1 MLKRCASL
9 FLALLLI
16 FALFPVSSFATGF
29 SSEAK
34 EENGFWYEVEG
45 GEATLLG
52 SAAEGKLV
60 IPEEL
65 GGYPVTNI
73 GSSAYYC
80 NYDITELYVPD
91 TCKRISG
98 DAFLNCTSLSK
109 IRLPEYIELSW
120 QVFTNTA
127 FYNNKDN
134 WENGLLYLDKHLL
147 HAKKS
152 LEGKVAIKPGT
163 LTIARCCFEQC
174 GKITEVEFPDSLLFL
189 GEMNF
194 LNCNSLEKL
203 ELPPR
208 IKRLGMHTFTGCLFE
223 EIYIHENIEYLDSE
237 AFADCANVISIKVSP
252 DNKIYESE
260 NNCVIRK
267 EDSLLLLGCKQSV
280 IPEGISAVGPRAFSG
295 TASPEEVV
303 IPDSAKSIGDYAFF
317 ECDTLE
323 KITLSKNLDTIGR
336 YAFACCDGFDCVSFP
351 ETIKKFEN
359 SAFWKC
365 TRLKNIEFPRNV
377 GELYFGLHSFSECT
391 ALEEI
396 FIPRFSEFASPF
408 VGCTSLK
415 KLEFFGESTFFSSEF
430 SDSPLE
436 EIVIAEGSKVI
447 KWNNI
452 PNAENIK
459 KITLPSSLEVIEAF
473 AFENC
478 VQLEEI
484 TLPAALK
491 EIGVSP
497 FYNCPKLAKIELLSD
512 SVDVAYSDSLNGT
525 AYIENEE
532 NWEDGVLYLGNILIK
547 AKDEISG
554 TLNIKEGTRLLSFGA
569 LNSKFFLTGLTF
581 PKSLEIISDE
591 AVRGCS
597 ALIEVDVP
605 SSIKKIGENA
615 FNETNNTRYTCY
627 AGSAG
632 FDYFMKAYNIYNDNI
647 TYVCDH
653 KQKELLC
660 YQAPT
665 CTMEGNTGFYR
676 CNICFKDLTEAKNTP
691 PTGKHIK
698 KANKILKATP
708 KKNGYISYSCQSC
721 PFFSENKTIYSPKT
735 IKLSASKY
743 EYSGKQRKPTV
754 KVYDSKAKLIEA
766 SNYDIKYAS
775 GRKSI
780 GKYKVTVKF
789 KGSKYS
795 GEISAYFEI
804 TPPKTSIK
812 STKALSRG
820 FKVSWAKK
828 SKNVSG
834 YEISYSTSSK
844 FSSAKKVSLS
854 YKTSSKTIKS
864 LKSKKKYYI
873 RVRSYKTV
881 SGKKIYS
888 AYSSVKSI
896 KTK

>member
-16 FALFPVSSFATGF
+16 FALFPSSSFATGF

-52 SAAEGKLV
+52 SGAQSKLV
-60 IPEEL
+60 IPETL
-65 GGYPVTNI
+65 GGYPVTEI

-127 FYNNKDN
+127 FYNNKEN

-152 LEGKVAIKPGT
+152 LEGKVTIKPGT

-174 GKITEVEFPDSLLFL
+174 GKITEVEFPDSLLFI

-194 LNCNSLEKL
+194 LNCYALEKL
-203 ELPPR
+203 ELPPN

-223 EIYIHENIEYLDSE
+223 EIYIHENIEYLHSE
-237 AFADCANVISIKVSP
+237 AFANCPSVNSISVSP

-267 EDSLLLLGCKQSV
+267 EDKVLILGCKESV
-280 IPEGISAVGPRAFSG
+280 IPEGISAIGPRAFSG
-295 TASPEEVV
+295 TASPKEVK
-303 IPDSAKSIGDYAFF
+303 IPDSAKSIGDNAFF

-323 KITLSKNLDTIGR
+323 KITLSKNLESIGR
-336 YAFACCDGFDCVSFP
+336 YAFACCDGIKSVSFP

-365 TRLKNIEFPRNV
+365 TRLKNIEFSRNV
-377 GELYFGLHSFSECT
+377 GEVYFGLHSFSECT

-396 FIPRFSEFASPF
+396 FIPRFSEFVSPF
-408 VGCTSLK
+408 VGCTGLK
-415 KLEFFGESTFFSSEF
+415 KIEFFGENTFFSTEF
-430 SDSPLE
+430 SDSPIE
-436 EIVIAEGSKVI
+436 EIVIAEGSKVV

-452 PNAENIK
+452 PNAESIK

-491 EIGVSP
+491 ELGVSP

-512 SVDVAYSDSLNGT
+512 HVDIAYSDSLDGT
-525 AYIENEE
+525 AFIENED
-532 NWEDGVLYLGNILIK
+532 NWENGVLYLGNILIK
-547 AKDEISG
+547 AKDDISG
-554 TLNIKEGTRLLSFGA
+554 TLNIKEGTRLLSYGA
-569 LNSKFFLTGLTF
+569 LSYKLGLSGLTF
-581 PKSLEIISDE
+581 PESLETISDE
-591 AVRGCS
+591 GVRGCS
-597 ALIEVDVP
+597 FLIEVDVP
-605 SSIKKIGENA
+605 ASIKKIGENA
-615 FNETNNTRYTCY
+615 FNETLNTKYTCY

-632 FDYFMKAYNIYNDNI
+632 FDYFMKVYNIYNDKI

-653 KQKELLC
+653 REKEFLC

-676 CNICFKDLTEAKNTP
+676 CKICLKDLTEAKNTP
-691 PTGKHIK
+691 ATGKHIK
-698 KANKILKATP
+698 KTLKTVKATP
-708 KKNGYISYSCQSC
+708 KRNGYISYSCKTCRFYSQES
-721 PFFSENKTIYSPKT
+721 TIYRPKT
-735 IKLSASKY
+735 IKLSAVKY
-743 EYSGKQRKPTV
+743 EYSGKARKPSV
-754 KVYDSKAKLIEA
+754 KVYDSKGKLIPA
-766 SNYDIKYAS
+766 SSYDIKYAS
-775 GRKSI
+775 GRNAI

-795 GEISAYFEI
+795 GEMSAYFEI
-804 TPPKTSIK
+804 TPPKTSIRSAK
-812 STKALSRG
+812 PLSRG
-820 FKVSWAKK
+820 IKISWAKK

-834 YEISYSTSSK
+834 YEIAYSTSSK
-844 FSSAKKVSLS
+844 FKGAKKASAS
-854 YKTSSKTIKS
+854 YKTGSKTIKS

-873 RVRSYKTV
+873 RLRTYKTV

-888 AYSSVKSI
+888 EYSSVKTV